1 LYRDGTRNVGVHQL
15 RRHPNTQFFN
25 FSTPSSNF
33 LVTDTITVFAVQ
45 APSPSDIAL
54 AYQFSQE
61 FVPEPASMPALGVGL
76 AGLVGLRRRKK

>member
-1 LYRDGTRNVGVHQL
+1 LNGSDGLTV
-15 RRHPNTQFFN
+15 NTQFFN

-33 LVTDTITVFAVQ
+33 RVLDTIQVFANQ
-45 APSPSDIAL
+45 APSLNDIAF

-61 FVPEPASMPALGVGL
+61 FVPEPASMLALGVGL

>member
-1 LYRDGTRNVGVHQL
+1 VHQL

-33 LVTDTITVFAVQ
+33 RVTDTITVFANQ
-45 APSPSDIAL
+45 APGSDIAF
-54 AYQFSQE
+54 AFQFGQD
-61 FVPEPASMPALGVGL
+61 FVPEPASMLALGVGL

>member
-1 LYRDGTRNVGVHQL
+1 VHQL

-33 LVTDTITVFAVQ
+33 RVTDTITVFAVR

-54 AYQFSQE
+54 AYQFSQD
-61 FVPEPASMPALGVGL
+61 FVPEPASMLALGVGL